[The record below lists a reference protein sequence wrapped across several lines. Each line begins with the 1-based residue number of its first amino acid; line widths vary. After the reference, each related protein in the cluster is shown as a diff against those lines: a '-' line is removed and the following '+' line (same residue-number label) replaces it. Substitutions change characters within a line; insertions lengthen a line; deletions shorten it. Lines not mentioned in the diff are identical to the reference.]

1 MALFVEGGNV
11 SSAWVEAL
19 DLLLAGDGEAVNL
32 TVAIADPTTKVPAV
46 RAVIDSFIEERRRAR
61 SKSLE
66 RVSTVANT
74 IFPQSLYIER
84 LGRGAEAHLY
94 EMEERA
100 RGVNHRRNPRG
111 TYFQRLVAWPLGGPG
126 KGESV
131 ETFNQLDQAVTRLRR
146 LRQQG
151 KRRGNEFEIGLASPS
166 DEAVALPVVV
176 PGRDRQVMGF
186 PCLSHVSLSLQK
198 GVVHMTAIY
207 RNHEFIK
214 RGYGNYVGLGRLLRF
229 VAQQSGWPVGELT
242 CVSASATAVGGA
254 GFSRGA
260 VTELL
265 GSCRRAQKEA
275 S

>member
-1 MALFVEGGNV
+1 MALFVEGENV
-11 SSAWVEAL
+11 SSAWGDAL
-19 DLLLAGDGEAVNL
+19 SRLLAGDGEAVNL
-32 TVAIADPTTKVPAV
+32 TVAIADPTTEVPAV
-46 RAVIDSFIEERRRAR
+46 RAVVDAFIEERRRAR
-61 SKSLE
+61 RGVE

-74 IFPQSLYIER
+74 IFPQSLYVER
-84 LGRGAEAHLY
+84 LGEGAEAHLY
-94 EMEERA
+94 EMERRGRA
-100 RGVNHRRNPRG
+100 VSRRRNPQG
-111 TYFQRLVAWPLGGPG
+111 TYFERMVAWPNGRARRGD
-126 KGESV
+126 SV

-151 KRRGNEFEIGLASPS
+151 RVQQGNQFEVGLSSPA
-166 DEAVALPVVV
+166 DETIAVPVVV
-176 PGRDRQVMGF
+176 PGRDKQTIGF

-229 VAQQSGWPVGELT
+229 VAVQSGWPMGELT
-242 CVSASATAVGGA
+242 CVSASVTAVGGA

-260 VTELL
+260 VSELL
-265 GSCRRAQKEA
+265 EACQRASKEA